1 MTLPIRNGRIR
12 LSQGQIFW
20 REVGQGVPIVL
31 LHDTW
36 SDGGEWLAVVDLLAE
51 QYHCLM
57 PDLLGFGESERPR
70 LHYSVALEVDCLA
83 EWLEALRL
91 RRVSLVG
98 VGVGAW
104 VAASFALKHE
114 EKVDGLVLLA
124 PEGVKVVGAAQRW
137 QGGRSL
143 LSRVPLARWLL
154 NLVAPVAKLLGWR
167 SVLKLQER
175 VRLWRRSPAA
185 SQILFNRRPVEIQ
198 AEYIGGASIDPTSGS
213 TSGPTS
219 GSTGTHGQHL
229 SWLKAPLLLL
239 QGDAESSLIA
249 AQIRAYTDAPRAQVQ
264 TLPGQDLLQTAPE
277 VVARS
282 IHAFMRNNTPSNG

>member
-20 REVGQGVPIVL
+20 REVGQGIPIVL

-36 SDGGEWLAVVDLLAE
+36 SDGSEWLAVIDDLAD

-91 RRVSLVG
+91 RRVYLVG
-98 VGVGAW
+98 LGVGAW
-104 VAASFALKHE
+104 VAASFALKHA

-124 PEGVKVVGAAQRW
+124 PEGVGVAGTEQRW
-137 QGGRSL
+137 RGGRSL

-154 NLVAPVAKLLGWR
+154 NWVAPVARLVGWR
-167 SVLKLQER
+167 SVLTLQEQ

-198 AEYIGGASIDPTSGS
+198 AEYIGGSVSGR
-213 TSGPTS
+213 GDRP
-219 GSTGTHGQHL
+219 L
-229 SWLKAPLLLL
+229 SWLKPPLLLL
-239 QGDAESSLIA
+239 QGEAESSLTA
-249 AQIRAYTDAPRAQVQ
+249 AQIRAYADAPLARVQ
-264 TLPGQDLLQTAPE
+264 TLPGQNLLQTAPDA
-277 VVARS
+277 VARA
-282 IHAFMRNNTPSNG
+282 IRTFIRSNG

>member
-36 SDGGEWLAVVDLLAE
+36 SGGSDWLAAADILAG

-91 RRVSLVG
+91 RRVYLVG

-104 VAASFALKHE
+104 VATSFALKHE

-124 PEGVKVVGAAQRW
+124 PEGVKVGRGEQRW
-137 QGGRSL
+137 RGGRSL
-143 LSRVPLARWLL
+143 VSPVPLARWLL
-154 NLVAPVAKLLGWR
+154 NLVAPVARLLGWR
-167 SVLKLQER
+167 SVLKLQEQ
-175 VRLWRRSPAA
+175 VRLWQRSPAA

-198 AEYIGGASIDPTSGS
+198 AEYIDSATSGA
-213 TSGPTS
+213 
-219 GSTGTHGQHL
+219 TGNHEQHL

-239 QGDAESSLIA
+239 QGDAESPLTA

-277 VVARS
+277 AVARS
-282 IHAFMRNNTPSNG
+282 IHAFIRSQG

>member
-51 QYHCLM
+51 RYHCLM

-124 PEGVKVVGAAQRW
+124 PEGVKVVGSEQRW
-137 QGGRSL
+137 RGGRSL
-143 LSRVPLARWLL
+143 VSRVPLARWLL
-154 NLVAPVAKLLGWR
+154 NLVAPVARLLGWR
-167 SVLKLQER
+167 SLLKLQER

-198 AEYIGGASIDPTSGS
+198 AEYIGGTSSGS
-213 TSGPTS
+213 TSGPIS
-219 GSTGTHGQHL
+219 SSTGTHGQHL
-229 SWLKAPLLLL
+229 SWLKVPLLLL
-239 QGDAESSLIA
+239 QGDAERSLIA
-249 AQIRAYTDAPRAQVQ
+249 AQIRAYTDAPLAQVQ
-264 TLPGQDLLQTAPE
+264 TLPGQDLLQTSPE
-277 VVARS
+277 AVARS
-282 IHAFMRNNTPSNG
+282 IHAFIRSQG

>member
-36 SDGGEWLAVVDLLAE
+36 SDGSEWLAVVKALAG
-51 QYHCLM
+51 QYHCLV

-70 LHYSVALEVDCLA
+70 LHYSVALEVECLA
-83 EWLEALRL
+83 EWLEAVRL
-91 RRVSLVG
+91 RRVYLVG

-114 EKVDGLVLLA
+114 EQVAGLVLLA
-124 PEGVKVVGAAQRW
+124 PEGVRVSGAEQRW

-143 LSRVPLARWLL
+143 VSRFPLARWLL
-154 NLVAPVAKLLGWR
+154 NLVVPLAKLVGWR
-167 SVLKLQER
+167 GVLRLQER

-185 SQILFNRRPVEIQ
+185 SQILFNRRLIEIQ
-198 AEYIGGASIDPTSGS
+198 SEYIGGAVSSAASS
-213 TSGPTS
+213 TSD
-219 GSTGTHGQHL
+219 HHL
-229 SWLKAPLLLL
+229 SWLKPPLLLL
-239 QGDAESSLIA
+239 QGETDSSLTT
-249 AQIRAYTDAPRAQVQ
+249 AQIRAYTDAPLAQVQ
-264 TLPGQDLLQTAPE
+264 TLPGQDLLHTAPE
-277 VVARS
+277 AVAHS
-282 IHAFMRNNTPSNG
+282 IHAFICYDG

>member
-1 MTLPIRNGRIR
+1 MTLLIRNGRIR

-36 SDGGEWLAVVDLLAE
+36 SDGSEWLAVIDDLAE

-91 RRVSLVG
+91 RRVYLVG
-98 VGVGAW
+98 MGVGAW
-104 VAASFALKHE
+104 VAASLALKHA

-124 PEGVKVVGAAQRW
+124 PEGVRVAGDEQRW
-137 QGGRSL
+137 RGGRSL
-143 LSRVPLARWLL
+143 VSRVPLARWLL
-154 NLVAPVAKLLGWR
+154 NLVAPVARLLGWR
-167 SVLKLQER
+167 SLLKLQER

-198 AEYIGGASIDPTSGS
+198 AEYIGGALGS
-213 TSGPTS
+213 TTR
-219 GSTGTHGQHL
+219 THERHL

-239 QGDAESSLIA
+239 QGDAEPALIT
-249 AQIRAYTDAPRAQVQ
+249 AQIRAYTDAPLAQVQ
-264 TLPGQDLLQTAPE
+264 TLPGQDLLQTSPE
-277 VVARS
+277 AVARS
-282 IHAFMRNNTPSNG
+282 IHAFIHSQG

>member
-124 PEGVKVVGAAQRW
+124 PEGVKVVGAEQRW
-137 QGGRSL
+137 RGGRSL

-198 AEYIGGASIDPTSGS
+198 AEYIGGAS
-213 TSGPTS
+213 S

-264 TLPGQDLLQTAPE
+264 TLPGQDLLQTAPDT
-277 VVARS
+277 VARS
-282 IHAFMRNNTPSNG
+282 IHAFMRNNIRSNG